1 MQGIFDSHAH
11 YNDERFAEDRESLLP
26 QIHCNGVSH
35 ILNAGCDIPSS
46 MDGIRLAEQFPYIYA
61 SVGIHP
67 EEVDHI
73 PENYLDTLAQ
83 LAKHPKVVAVGEI
96 GLDYHYENANTAIQ
110 QKVFC
115 QQLDLADQLS
125 LPVIIHSRDATQ
137 DTINILNSRRNHR
150 GVLHCFSGSAD
161 TAQIYLKM
169 GYYIGFTGVVTFSN
183 AKKAIEAAKVIPL
196 DRILLETD
204 CPYMAPVPFR
214 GKRCTSDMIAHTAA
228 KIAEIKGIPPQQMV
242 DIARENTCRLFGI
255 K

>member
-11 YNDERFAEDRESLLP
+11 YNDERFAEDRDTLLP
-26 QIHCNGVSH
+26 QIHSNGVSH

-46 MDGIRLAEQFPYIYA
+46 MEGIRLAEQYPYVYT

-67 EEVDHI
+67 EEADHI

-83 LAKHPKVVAVGEI
+83 LAKHPKVVAIGEI
-96 GLDYHYENANTAIQ
+96 GLDYHYENANTAVQHEI
-110 QKVFC
+110 FR
-115 QQLDLADQLS
+115 QQLDLADQLD

-137 DTINILNSRRNHR
+137 DTINVLKSRRNHC

-169 GYYIGFTGVVTFSN
+169 GYYIGFTGGVTFSN
-183 AKKAIEAAKVIPL
+183 AKKAVEAARTIPL
-196 DRILLETD
+196 NRILLETD

-228 KIAEIKGIPPQQMV
+228 KIAEIKEISPQQMV

>member
-11 YNDERFAEDRESLLP
+11 YNDQRFAEDRDTLLP

-46 MDGIRLAEQFPYIYA
+46 MESIRLAEQFPYIYA

-67 EEVDHI
+67 EEIDPL
-73 PENYLDTLAQ
+73 PEDYLTTLSQLAQ
-83 LAKHPKVVAVGEI
+83 HPKVVAIGEI
-96 GLDYHYENANTAIQ
+96 GLDYHYENANAESQ
-110 QKVFC
+110 QNVFI
-115 QQLDLADQLS
+115 QQLDLADRLD

-137 DTINILNSRRNHR
+137 DTIRILSSRKSHH
-150 GVLHCFSGSAD
+150 GVLHCFSGSAE
-161 TAQIYLKM
+161 TAEIYIKM

-183 AKKAIEAAKVIPL
+183 AKKAIEAVKVIPS

-214 GKRCTSDMIAHTAA
+214 GKRCSSDMIAYTAA
-228 KIAEIKGIPPQQMV
+228 KIAEIKGIDPQQMI

-255 K
+255 Q